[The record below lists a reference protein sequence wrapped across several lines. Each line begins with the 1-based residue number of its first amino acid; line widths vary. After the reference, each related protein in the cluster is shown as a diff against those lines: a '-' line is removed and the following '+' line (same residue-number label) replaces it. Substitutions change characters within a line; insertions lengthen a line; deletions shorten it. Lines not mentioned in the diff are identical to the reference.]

1 MAVINMIHTVYNQ
14 NRFVNSM
21 VHIDFQQPLQLS
33 VKSTDIPDLFSLWRI
48 ANTATVYRTQREYQS
63 GGFGN
68 PDKHPYVWAVAVLV
82 DGLWARV
89 HNTRDQGREWSNLD
103 RLEIW
108 LREQGISRWQ
118 VVNDL
123 EEVAVK
129 RVGEAFYDPLK

>member
-1 MAVINMIHTVYNQ
+1 MMHTVNICDDI
-14 NRFVNSM
+14 VNSM
-21 VHIDFQQPLQLS
+21 AHIDFQSPLQLS

-48 ANTATVYRTQREYQS
+48 ENTATVYRTEREYQS

-68 PDKHPYVWAVAVLV
+68 PEKHPYVWAVALLV

-123 EEVAVK
+123 EEVGVK
-129 RVGEAFYDPLK
+129 RLGEAFYVPP

>member
-1 MAVINMIHTVYNQ
+1 MIHTVNDFE
-14 NRFVNSM
+14 RLVNSM
-21 VHIDFQQPLQLS
+21 IHIDFHCPLHLN

-48 ANTATVYRTQREYQS
+48 QNTATVYRIEREYQS

-68 PDKHPYVWAVAVLV
+68 PDKHPHVWAVALLV
-82 DGLWARV
+82 DGQWARV

-103 RLEIW
+103 RLEVW

-123 EEVAVK
+123 DGVGAK
-129 RVGEAFYDPLK
+129 RLGENYQLSAE

>member
-1 MAVINMIHTVYNQ
+1 MIHTVNFYEEY
-14 NRFVNSM
+14 VNSM
-21 VHIDFQQPLQLS
+21 IHIDFNYPLHLS

-48 ANTATVYRTQREYQS
+48 QNTASVYRIEREYQS

-68 PDKHPYVWAVAVLV
+68 PDKHPYVWAVALLV

-89 HNTRDQGREWSNLD
+89 HNTRDQGREWSDLD

-123 EEVAVK
+123 EEVGVK
-129 RVGEAFYDPLK
+129 RLGEAFFEPPK

>member
-1 MAVINMIHTVYNQ
+1 MIHTVVGYKEP
-14 NRFVNSM
+14 VNTM
-21 VHIDFQQPLQLS
+21 IHIDFEVPVQHR
-33 VKSTDIPDLFSLWRI
+33 VKSTDIAGLFSVWRI
-48 ANTATVYRTQREYQS
+48 QNTATVYRIEREYQS

-68 PDKHPYVWAVAVLV
+68 PDKHPYVWAVALLV
-82 DGLWARV
+82 DGVWARV

-123 EEVAVK
+123 EEVGV
-129 RVGEAFYDPLK
+129 RRLGEAYYKAPK

>member
-1 MAVINMIHTVYNQ
+1 MIHTVINYREVFNT
-14 NRFVNSM
+14 M
-21 VHIDFQQPLQLS
+21 VHIDFQDLS
-33 VKSTDIPDLFSLWRI
+33 QRRVKSTDIPGLFSLWRI
-48 ANTATVYRTQREYQS
+48 ESTATVYRTEREYQS

-68 PDKHPYVWAVAVLV
+68 PDKHPYVWAVALLV

-89 HNTRDQGREWSNLD
+89 HNTRDQGREWSNLG

-123 EEVAVK
+123 EEVGGK
-129 RVGEAFYDPLK
+129 RIGDAYYTPPK

>member
-1 MAVINMIHTVYNQ
+1 MD
-14 NRFVNSM
+14 
-21 VHIDFQQPLQLS
+21 HIDFRCPLQLS
-33 VKSTDIPDLFSLWRI
+33 VKSTDISGLFSLWRI
-48 ANTATVYRTQREYQS
+48 ENTATVYRTEREYQS

-68 PDKHPYVWAVAVLV
+68 PDKHPYVWAVALLV

-89 HNTRDQGREWSNLD
+89 HNTRDQGREWSDLD

-123 EEVAVK
+123 EEVGVK
-129 RVGEAFYDPLK
+129 RLGEAYFEPPK

>member
-1 MAVINMIHTVYNQ
+1 MIHTVRSWQEFVNNMIHT
-14 NRFVNSM
+14 
-21 VHIDFQQPLQLS
+21 DFQYPLQRR
-33 VKSTDIPDLFSLWRI
+33 VKSTEVPGLFSLWRI
-48 ANTATVYRTQREYQS
+48 ENTATVYRTERAYQS

-68 PDKHPYVWAVAVLV
+68 PDKHPYVWAVALLV

-108 LREQGISRWQ
+108 LREHGISRWQ

-123 EEVAVK
+123 EETGAK
-129 RVGEAFYDPLK
+129 RVGEAYYKPPK

>member
-1 MAVINMIHTVYNQ
+1 MIHT
-14 NRFVNSM
+14 
-21 VHIDFQQPLQLS
+21 DFQAPLQLR
-33 VKSTDIPDLFSLWRI
+33 VKSTDIPGLFSLWRI
-48 ANTATVYRTQREYQS
+48 ENTATVYRTEREHQS

-68 PDKHPYVWAVAVLV
+68 PDKHPYVWAVALLV
-82 DGLWARV
+82 DGRWARV

-123 EEVAVK
+123 EEVGVK
-129 RVGEAFYDPLK
+129 RLGEAYYNLNP